1 MGRICLSYA
10 FNLFAL
16 FSSLRIIFHRA
27 SAANIP
33 TALSFRTLAYNI
45 ELSIL
50 LSREHLANCTFTTP
64 VLGSRVKT
72 GVARDVLRCC
82 GDLSNWIEIDW
93 EHLSGEG
100 LVREK
105 LDIGLNNRDFGS
117 SVSLDYIIYS
127 SDT

>member
-1 MGRICLSYA
+1 MFPFSQILHGKKIAQCHFIHGEDMPISYA
-10 FNLFAL
+10 FNLFAV

-27 SAANIP
+27 SAENKP

-45 ELSIL
+45 ELGIL

-82 GDLSNWIEIDW
+82 GDLSNWIEID
-93 EHLSGEG
+93 
-100 LVREK
+100 
-105 LDIGLNNRDFGS
+105 
-117 SVSLDYIIYS
+117 
-127 SDT
+127 